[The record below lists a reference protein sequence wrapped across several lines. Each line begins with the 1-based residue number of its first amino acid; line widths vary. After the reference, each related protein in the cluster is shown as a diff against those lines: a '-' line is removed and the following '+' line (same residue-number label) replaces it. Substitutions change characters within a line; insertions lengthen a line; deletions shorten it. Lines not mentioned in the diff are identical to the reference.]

1 VVITAEHQ
9 SKKELKTTNT
19 KLTKVRLYAR
29 VSTQEQVEGV
39 SIENQLAHLN
49 AYATVQNWQVTGE
62 DVDAG
67 YSGGDD
73 KRPALRHLLMD
84 AKRGEFNV
92 IAVAKLDRFF
102 RNLRLLLNYLHE
114 FEQLGIKF
122 VSTGEMLDTS
132 TPYGKF
138 AVQIMGVIA
147 EFERGRIGE
156 RIREGRQ
163 FRTSQGKWTSGQT
176 PYGYKWL
183 PKEQRWEIIEA
194 EAKIVRYI
202 YHLYHVEKIGTIH
215 IHDRLNK
222 ESLRTRKGL
231 WHFSVVLS
239 ILSNPAYKGTH
250 RKGFLMPVIIDP
262 DTWDKVEQQRHN
274 ARQVRGHVRLWL
286 LQGICVCG
294 VCGRKLGC
302 EKKKGTQPRYY
313 VCRGRHKEHHPDGS
327 PTCTLPYI
335 RAERLEFLVW
345 NKVKQVFA
353 DPAKLQQYAD
363 KALAELEQRRAQI
376 GECFLDI
383 EKGIAG
389 VKKKEE
395 RLGIAYTDGTIIE
408 SVYKVKLNQLRK
420 QEADLIQRQHNL
432 DPTEMIEITELG
444 QRIKAVEE
452 LLKKGKIRLTDLG
465 FFASDGD
472 KYVPLGFNPWPETHG
487 KMAIGEPAE
496 WETVLVDDETGI
508 TMKSNLP
515 PGFTDPGIPAA
526 EKGQRVMTNWREL
539 LCFLNIK
546 VIIYPDR
553 TEIRGAIPPQFFE
566 TSGHDN
572 TSAKITSSVED

>member
-1 VVITAEHQ
+1 MN
-9 SKKELKTTNT
+9 KT
-19 KLTKVRLYAR
+19 LTKVRLYAR
-29 VSTQEQVEGV
+29 VSTTEQAVEGV
-39 SIENQLAHLN
+39 SIEAQLAHLN
-49 AYATVQNWQVTGE
+49 AYAVSQNWQVTGE

-67 YSGGDD
+67 YTGGDD
-73 KRPALRHLLMD
+73 NRPGLRHLLMD

-114 FEQLGIKF
+114 LEQLGIKF

-194 EAKIVRYI
+194 EARIIRCI
-202 YHLYHVEKIGTIH
+202 YHLYLDEKTGTVH

-222 ESLRTRKGL
+222 EGLRTREGFL
-231 WHFSVVLS
+231 WHYSIVLK
-239 ILSNPAYKGTH
+239 ILSNAAYKGTH
-250 RKGFLMPVIIDP
+250 RLGFVMPVIIDAG
-262 DTWDKVEQQRHN
+262 TWDKVEQQRHK
-274 ARQVRGHVRLWL
+274 ARQVRGKVRPWL

-294 VCGRKLGC
+294 VCGHKLGC
-302 EKKKGTQPRYY
+302 QKKKGIQPRYY

-327 PTCTLPYI
+327 PTCILPYI
-335 RAERLEFLVW
+335 RAERLEIMVW
-345 NKVKQVFA
+345 NAVKQVFA
-353 DPAKLQQYAD
+353 DPAKLKEYVD
-363 KALAELEQRRAQI
+363 KALAELEQRRAQV
-376 GECFLDI
+376 GESFLDI

-395 RLGIAYTDGTIIE
+395 RLGIAYTDGTLVE
-408 SVYKVKLNQLRK
+408 SVYKTKLNQLRK
-420 QEADLIQRQHNL
+420 QEADLLQRQHNL
-432 DPTEMIEITELG
+432 DPNELMEIAELG
-444 QRIKAVEE
+444 QRITAVED
-452 LLKKGKIRLTDLG
+452 LLKKGKIKLTDLG
-465 FFASDGD
+465 FFASDGN

-487 KMAIGEPAE
+487 KMAIGNPAE
-496 WETVLVDDETGI
+496 METVLVDEETGI
-508 TMKSNLP
+508 TVKSNLP
-515 PGFTDPGIPAA
+515 PGFTSADIPAA
-526 EKGQRVMTNWREL
+526 EKGQRVTTNWREL
-539 LCFLNIK
+539 LRFLNIK

-553 TEIRGAIPPQFFE
+553 TEVRGAIPPQFFE
-566 TSGHDN
+566 NSMHAN
-572 TSAKITSSVED
+572 TRASITSSVEN